1 MYHISEADFRLINWL
16 PTSKRVRQCI
26 NTITYNFV
34 NNTCPY
40 YLNKIFAFAPNC
52 RIGTRIN
59 FFKLKN
65 PFRKRNMGQK
75 TITYIGPFIWNSLP
89 DSTKKANNLNT
100 FKHNVKKHYLT
111 WITHNVFMWTCV
123 SVFTYVC
130 MSVGVC
136 IYICIYITVFSFDLS
151 MFMFFSRLL
160 LSIIFVLTWGTTM
173 KIRRFCPF
181 CAIPAIAYAIHI
193 FLQ

>member
-1 MYHISEADFRLINWL
+1 MYHISEAEFRLINWL
-16 PTSKRVRQCI
+16 PSSKRVRQCI

-130 MSVGVC
+130 MSVGVY
-136 IYICIYITVFSFDLS
+136 IYMHIYYCVFLWFIHVHVFFLVYSFLS
-151 MFMFFSRLL
+151 
-160 LSIIFVLTWGTTM
+160 
-173 KIRRFCPF
+173 
-181 CAIPAIAYAIHI
+181 
-193 FLQ
+193 FLFWLEGPRWK